1 VGAIAQAGARGAGW
15 RRAETGGL
23 FGRRKIKEAPME
35 RELIWNAPRQAVLV
49 VPNVLLKEGLT
60 RILSEADFS
69 IIASSSFADDH
80 ILSTLPHEQTV
91 LLIIDVSDDLESGLR
106 QIASFK
112 RRHPGGRV
120 AVLGDQRNPTEMVS
134 AFRAGANAYLVKI
147 ASCEAFIKSLELVL
161 LGVTFLPPEILGLVS
176 DRKARNAIDSGHG
189 DDDDDD
195 DGNDDVGMVGSD
207 VETSE
212 RMPTAVSS
220 GAPQLSVRQQSIL
233 RRLVQGDSN
242 KSIARRM
249 AMAEATVKVHVKAI
263 LRKIG
268 VHNRTQAAIWAMRNG
283 SSFLAKNDDLH
294 ALDELPGELF
304 SNLDVLQFPAER
316 SNGSASLPSF
326 NGASRI
332 AIRPSQG

>member
-1 VGAIAQAGARGAGW
+1 
-15 RRAETGGL
+15 
-23 FGRRKIKEAPME
+23 ME
-35 RELIWNAPRQAVLV
+35 RELIWNAPRQALLV
-49 VPNVLLKEGLT
+49 VPNVLLKEGLS

-80 ILSTLPHEQTV
+80 ILSTLPHEQPV
-91 LLIIDVSDDLESGLR
+91 LLIIDVSDDLASGLS

-120 AVLGDQRNPTEMVS
+120 AVLGDQRNPTEIVS

-147 ASCEAFIKSLELVL
+147 ASCEAFLKSLELVM
-161 LGVTFLPPEILGLVS
+161 LGMTFLPPEILGLVS
-176 DRKARNAIDSGHG
+176 DRRTRSCNGRAIDSGRG

-195 DGNDDVGMVGSD
+195 DGNDEAGMVGSD
-207 VETSE
+207 AETNE
-212 RMPTAVSS
+212 PMPSAVSC
-220 GAPQLSVRQQSIL
+220 GAPQLSARQQSIL

-242 KSIARRM
+242 KTIARRM
-249 AMAEATVKVHVKAI
+249 EMAEATVKVHVKAI

-283 SSFLAKNDDLH
+283 SSFPAKNDNPPVL
-294 ALDELPGELF
+294 EKLPGELF
-304 SNLDVLQFPAER
+304 SNLDVLQFPAGR
-316 SNGSASLPSF
+316 SNGSASLSTL
-326 NGASRI
+326 NGASCI